1 MRNAGGSAMH
11 QMLRL
16 IIAAMAVVF
25 VSTSVQA
32 QVAVTQIK
40 LTEKHVAGFIA
51 AQKDMSAVVEQ
62 VMQGTVLSNSAN
74 AKYEAEL
81 RSVIKKHGFKNF
93 AEYEAVT
100 ASIYS
105 VMASIDPQTRVF
117 TDLRTAIKREL
128 VGVNSE
134 KNVPN
139 SEKKKLRES
148 LILALR
154 AARPIQFPTNIQL
167 VQRYYDKIETTVA
180 SNGGDSWQNARV
192 VRKVSE

>member
-1 MRNAGGSAMH
+1 MH

-16 IIAAMAVVF
+16 IIATMAVVF

-40 LTEKHVAGFIA
+40 LTEKHVEGFIA

-62 VMQGTVLSNSAN
+62 VMQGTVLSNSSN

-81 RSVIKKHGFKNF
+81 MSVIKKHGFKNF
-93 AEYEAVT
+93 AEYEVVT

-139 SEKKKLRES
+139 SEKKK
-148 LILALR
+148 IA
-154 AARPIQFPTNIQL
+154 
-167 VQRYYDKIETTVA
+167 
-180 SNGGDSWQNARV
+180 
-192 VRKVSE
+192 

>member
-1 MRNAGGSAMH
+1 MH

-16 IIAAMAVVF
+16 IFAAMAVVF
-25 VSTSVQA
+25 VSVSVQA

-40 LTEKHVAGFIA
+40 LTEKHIEGFIA
-51 AQKDMSAVVEQ
+51 AKKDMSAVVEQ
-62 VMQGTVLSNSAN
+62 VMQGTVFLRSAN

-81 RSVIKKHGFKNF
+81 RSIIKKHGFKNF

-100 ASIYS
+100 ASIYL

-117 TDLRTAIKREL
+117 TDSRTAIKREL

-148 LILALR
+148 LALAQR

-180 SNGGDSWQNARV
+180 SNDGDSWRNARV
-192 VRKVSE
+192 VPEVNE

>member
-1 MRNAGGSAMH
+1 MH
-11 QMLRL
+11 
-16 IIAAMAVVF
+16 V
-25 VSTSVQA
+25 
-32 QVAVTQIK
+32 
-40 LTEKHVAGFIA
+40 EGFIA
-51 AQKDMSAVVEQ
+51 AQKDMSAAVEQ
-62 VMQGTVLSNSAN
+62 VMQGTVLSNNAN

-117 TDLRTAIKREL
+117 TDLRTAIKKEL

-134 KNVPN
+134 KNVPT

-154 AARPIQFPTNIQL
+154 AARPIHFPANIQL
-167 VQRYYDKIETTVA
+167 VQRYYDKIDATTVA
-180 SNGGDSWQNARV
+180 SNDGDSWQNASV
-192 VRKVSE
+192 VPKVNE

>member
-1 MRNAGGSAMH
+1 MH

-16 IIAAMAVVF
+16 IVAAMAVVF

-40 LTEKHVAGFIA
+40 LTEKHIDGFIA

-134 KNVPN
+134 NVPN
-139 SEKKKLRES
+139 SEKQKLRES

-180 SNGGDSWQNARV
+180 SNDGGSWQNARV
-192 VRKVSE
+192 VPKVSK